1 MCVCRSVGRVC
12 AHHRTRS
19 VRMEQR
25 KYSRVWA
32 VDLRFHDSD
41 MTRRRTK
48 TATDRESR
56 RRASNEHD
64 AEHGQKCRKMRLLGP
79 KMGPLGTPLEKY
91 VFGAQFSVVRF
102 IWPVI
107 AFRERELLKCQETKQ
122 FCDCAKKCTLATSGR
137 PFSRMGPAKCVP
149 FHREKPLLRKVTF
162 FDVSGRGAFSE
173 KVASKL

>member
-1 MCVCRSVGRVC
+1 MCEMRRRRLCIEQPLCLRGRLLDLCFHDRGMPRRRKETNERGRRQRGGSESTYMCVCRSVGRVC

-56 RRASNEHD
+56 RRTSDEHD
-64 AEHGQKCRKMRLLGP
+64 AEHGRKCRKMRLSGP
-79 KMGPLGTPLEKY
+79 KMGLFGTPLADE
-91 VFGAQFSVVRF
+91 VFGAQFSVVR
-102 IWPVI
+102 II
-107 AFRERELLKCQETKQ
+107 
-122 FCDCAKKCTLATSGR
+122 
-137 PFSRMGPAKCVP
+137 
-149 FHREKPLLRKVTF
+149 
-162 FDVSGRGAFSE
+162 
-173 KVASKL
+173 